1 MVSGK
6 ALSTQ
11 TKQLI
16 YDHHTDVNHPRSA
29 EYIYTNVF
37 LSNNSIISLSYLEKM
52 CNLFDSNDDVRN
64 WNLINSEYCK
74 DKHRK
79 RKSKFSDAF
88 RLEFNTFERK
98 HYRLKNPALVKAFNL
113 NWFGEANPV
122 GGVKLSTAKRW
133 IRDNRISR
141 KKVERRHI
149 RRDPVQQMHQMRAV
163 EHIQGYRFVDTDAMC
178 TAPKTMEEEYAR
190 SPIGEVCE
198 VHQIEIGDRT
208 FSLIASACYLGI
220 LAHFIKE
227 DSPVDSE
234 DIVNY
239 MDNILAP
246 KLMPNAFGLIDN
258 AKVHKSPRALLAIER
273 AFNGNYIFSAPY
285 SPHLKPIER
294 IFKLV
299 RDYLKENEDFAIANP
314 IAALTNAMEKYSI
327 NGPDGHK
334 CKEFFALYDRNYDI
348 AHL

>member
-1 MVSGK
+1 MGTS
-6 ALSTQ
+6 
-11 TKQLI
+11 
-16 YDHHTDVNHPRSA
+16 
-29 EYIYTNVF
+29 
-37 LSNNSIISLSYLEKM
+37 
-52 CNLFDSNDDVRN
+52 
-64 WNLINSEYCK
+64 
-74 DKHRK
+74 
-79 RKSKFSDAF
+79 
-88 RLEFNTFERK
+88 
-98 HYRLKNPALVKAFNL
+98 
-113 NWFGEANPV
+113 
-122 GGVKLSTAKRW
+122 
-133 IRDNRISR
+133 
-141 KKVERRHI
+141 
-149 RRDPVQQMHQMRAV
+149 
-163 EHIQGYRFVDTDAMC
+163 
-178 TAPKTMEEEYAR
+178 PKTMEEEYAR
-190 SPIGEVCE
+190 SPVGEVCE
-198 VHQIEIGDRT
+198 VPQIEVGDRT

-220 LAHFIKE
+220 VAYFIKE
-227 DSPVDSE
+227 YSPVDAE

-299 RDYLKENEDFAIANP
+299 RDYLKENEELAIENP

-334 CKEFFALYDRNYDI
+334 CKEFFAFYDRNYDI